1 MNWNGFKITMKRV
14 CLVSACA
21 VVMFLIASCTW
32 VVSMEIKEE
41 QRLKDQW
48 PASKMSY
55 VEFDGHEYVLLDK
68 FGARSGG
75 ITHSPK
81 CECLKKKEE
90 N

>member
-1 MNWNGFKITMKRV
+1 MNWNSFKITMKRV
-14 CLVSACA
+14 CLVFACA

-41 QRLKDQW
+41 QRLEDQW

-75 ITHSPK
+75 ITHSPR
-81 CECLKKKEE
+81 CECLRKGE

>member
-1 MNWNGFKITMKRV
+1 MNWNRFKITMKGV
-14 CLVSACA
+14 CLVFACA

-32 VVSMEIKEE
+32 VVSREIKEE
-41 QRLKDQW
+41 QRLKDKW

-55 VEFDGHEYVLLDK
+55 VEFDGHEYVLLDEL
-68 FGARSGG
+68 GTRSDG

-81 CECLKKKEE
+81 CKCLQKEE

>member
-1 MNWNGFKITMKRV
+1 MNWMGFKNTMKRV
-14 CLVSACA
+14 CLVFACA

-32 VVSMEIKEE
+32 VVSREIKEE
-41 QRLKDQW
+41 KRLEDQW

-68 FGARSGG
+68 FGARPDG

-81 CECLKKKEE
+81 CECLRKGE